1 MARALILVDI
11 QAGFSDPYWGARNN
25 PDAEEKAGRLLAHWR
40 GNGWPVFLI
49 QHLSTNPDSPL
60 YPGKPGVALHPA
72 IAPQPGEPVIQ
83 KSANSAFI
91 GTDLEAR
98 LRANGITDLVVAG
111 ITTPHCV
118 STTCRMG
125 ANLGFNV
132 TLVHDATA
140 AFSEGANTAWR
151 GGGEVDPDMIHQSA
165 IDHIAGEF
173 VTVCS
178 TAEALA

>member
-1 MARALILVDI
+1 MVRALILVDI
-11 QAGFSDPYWGARNN
+11 QVGFNDPYWGARNN
-25 PDAEEKAGRLLAHWR
+25 PDAEKKSGQLLAHWR
-40 GNGWPVFLI
+40 AQGWPVFLI

-60 YPGKPGVALHPA
+60 YPGKPGVALHPE
-72 IAPQPGEPVIQ
+72 IAPQQGEPVIQ

-98 LRANGITDLVVAG
+98 LRADGITDLVVAG

-140 AFSEGANTAWR
+140 AFSQGANTTWR
-151 GGGEVDPDMIHQSA
+151 GGDAVDPDMIHQSA

-173 VTVCS
+173 VAVCS

>member
-1 MARALILVDI
+1 MSRALILVDI
-11 QAGFSDPYWGARNN
+11 QQGFDDPYWGARNN
-25 PDAEEKAGRLLAHWR
+25 PDAEEKAGQLLAHWR
-40 GNGWPVFLI
+40 RKIWPVFII
-49 QHLSTNPDSPL
+49 QHVSTNPDSPL
-60 YPGKPGVALHPA
+60 WPDKPGVALHPL
-72 IAPQPGEPVIQ
+72 IAPIDEPVLQ

-98 LRANGITDLVVAG
+98 LRNQDITDLVVAG

-132 TLVHDATA
+132 TLVHDACA

-151 GGGEVDPDMIHQSA
+151 GGGSVGPELIHQSA

-173 VTVCS
+173 VTVS
-178 TAEALA
+178 TVSEVLL

>member
-1 MARALILVDI
+1 MARALVLIDI
-11 QAGFSDPYWGARNN
+11 QQGFDDPYWGARNN
-25 PDAEEKAGRLLAHWR
+25 PDAEQKAGQLLAHWR
-40 GNGWPVFLI
+40 VQGWPVFLI

-60 YPGKPGVALHPA
+60 FPGKPGVELHPA
-72 IAPQPGEPVIQ
+72 IAPEGEPVIQ

-91 GTDLEAR
+91 GTDLEVR
-98 LRANGITDLVVAG
+98 LRAGGVTDLVVAG

-118 STTCRMG
+118 STTCRMA
-125 ANLGFNV
+125 ANLGFDV

-151 GGGEVDPDMIHQSA
+151 GGGTVDPELIHQSA

-173 VTVCS
+173 VTVRS
-178 TAEALA
+178 VAEVLA